1 MADQKINA
9 LPTKTSPTTGDKMLM
24 IGAAEE
30 YQIDYDQLATA
41 ILNKLTS
48 KTFTLDQG
56 TKTLVAALNEL
67 NSNKISNTNS
77 INRTKMSLNDITDN
91 FVLIESSY
99 ITDMPEEISSSMS
112 SWILIITFKVDVSN
126 AGVQFVTSL
135 FNATELNLK
144 IFKRRLSE
152 GAWNEFKQIN

>member
-1 MADQKINA
+1 
-9 LPTKTSPTTGDKMLM
+9 
-24 IGAAEE
+24 
-30 YQIDYDQLATA
+30 
-41 ILNKLTS
+41 
-48 KTFTLDQG
+48 
-56 TKTLVAALNEL
+56 
-67 NSNKISNTNS
+67 
-77 INRTKMSLNDITDN
+77 MSLNDITDN

-144 IFKRRLSE
+144 IFKRRLS
-152 GAWNEFKQIN
+152 GGRWNEFKQIN